1 MRILQLIL
9 HVTVSVASVWASQG
23 HVHAKRETTATRT
36 ADLTITTADFEPSE
50 VAAALDEWLSLFP
63 VSQMVTVPTETL
75 GIAIPHSLMGV
86 ILTAVPGSVVLQL
99 IDPTARASVAN
110 EFQQGN
116 TPGWYS
122 SLPEEVK
129 TFFEGMAGNI
139 RTGTAV
145 FTVASTP
152 TAAPEEEGQGGEGGG
167 TSTSEDAAMP
177 TGLHRG
183 VLGSAVGLAG
193 VLGVA
198 LAL

>member
-1 MRILQLIL
+1 MRLLQLVQLAMVPI
-9 HVTVSVASVWASQG
+9 SVWASHG
-23 HVHAKRETTATRT
+23 HIHAKRATTATRT
-36 ADLTITTADFEPSE
+36 AEVTITTPDFEPSE
-50 VAAALDEWLSLFP
+50 VANALNEWLSHFP

-75 GIAIPHSLMGV
+75 GIAIPSSLMGV

-110 EFQQGN
+110 EFQEGR
-116 TPGWYS
+116 TPGWYT

-129 TFFEGMAGNI
+129 TFFEAMAGDI
-139 RTGTAV
+139 RTGTVV

-152 TAAPEEEGQGGEGGG
+152 TAEPEGEAQGGDGGS

-177 TGLHRG
+177 TGLNRG
-183 VLGSAVGLAG
+183 VLGSAVGVAG
-193 VLGVA
+193 VLGVV